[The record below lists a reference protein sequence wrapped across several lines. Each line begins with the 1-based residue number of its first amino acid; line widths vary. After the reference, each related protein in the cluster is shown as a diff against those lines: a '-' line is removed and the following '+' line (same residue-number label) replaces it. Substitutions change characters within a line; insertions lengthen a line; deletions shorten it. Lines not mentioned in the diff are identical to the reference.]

1 MLERLQI
8 LQANKK
14 QFANGSE
21 LLVACTSNEDFKRE
35 IEYLSKKFLHRNPSG
50 CSNCYMDAYLELIN
64 TDIKKLIIMSES
76 KFKLK
81 HGYLLKDVVNF
92 DVSKNMTVHN
102 TTDELAMYHLRT
114 NPSCASK
121 FEKLPENWEE
131 LVKQAEKEPK
141 TTKKNT
147 KQAEKEPK
155 TDVEKAEEKTTVN
168 DEKEEN
174 VPENIEKT
182 DENQEK
188 TE

>member
-141 TTKKNT
+141 T
-147 KQAEKEPK
+147 
-155 TDVEKAEEKTTVN
+155 DVEKAEEKTTVN